1 MRDTTRIKILIQGIL
16 PKIKTE
22 LYLRMPE
29 EANEFDA
36 LCKQLFIS
44 EQILQNKENNDDKK
58 LTAVIAGIA
67 HRGKQQDFEIEKLR
81 QKILEMECANKN
93 EISQG
98 KNAVIA
104 ATDQYEPRR
113 SKSGEHN
120 SRPQY
125 PRVRFNNN
133 QQNSRESSY
142 SRSREPNFPRSREAS
157 PYRENYKAQRG
168 RESFQESTTQRQ
180 TPYLYGP
187 HQNGQ
192 RQLNQRHFQRPQNNS
207 YQPQRNIYQPN
218 RFQNFGNPQNQPWR
232 ESTGDQYQPRGQP
245 FHNTQP
251 AKNSDITCYK
261 CNKKGH
267 IARECWTDMARINR
281 QRRRQM

>member
-1 MRDTTRIKILIQGIL
+1 
-16 PKIKTE
+16 
-22 LYLRMPE
+22 MPE
-29 EANEFDA
+29 DANDFDV

-44 EQILQNKENNDDKK
+44 EKILQNKENNDDKE

-67 HRGKQQDFEIEKLR
+67 HHGKPQDFEIEKLR
-81 QKILEMECANKN
+81 QKILKMECANKN
-93 EISQG
+93 EISQE
-98 KNAVIA
+98 KTAVIA

-113 SKSGEHN
+113 SKSREHN

-142 SRSREPNFPRSREAS
+142 SRSREPSFSRSREAS
-157 PYRENYKAQRG
+157 PYRENYNAQRG
-168 RESFQESTTQRQ
+168 RESFQEPTTQRQ
-180 TPYLYGP
+180 TPYSYMP

-192 RQLNQRHFQRPQNNS
+192 RQLNQRQFQRPQNNS

-218 RFQNFGNPQNQPWR
+218 TFQNFGNPQYQPWR
-232 ESTGDQYQPRGQP
+232 ESTGDQYQPRVQP

-251 AKNSDITCYK
+251 EKNSDITCYK

-267 IARECWTDMARINR
+267 IARNLDGYGTYQPSITTSNVGNHSLYNSNSINHYHNF
-281 QRRRQM
+281 